1 MHNGAHT
8 FVPIDAM
15 ADRDLR
21 AFISGNAEHF
31 NTKQLK
37 QLAHAIQFI
46 KNGTTSNAT
55 TKKEV
60 PVADPM
66 LIGVRQVEIGLFR
79 HGDVVVGAVQTVEHI
94 GFVTR
99 IELIT
104 VTEYIDGQP
113 TLPQTKIAE
122 NPELPV
128 VTVETE
134 PWVKD
139 FDDGYST
146 DPRFTQI
153 MEKLQAGQLAV
164 VSLEAMKLRD
174 ADVIRLAE
182 ALTNDVKVADV
193 WLNDNEIGARGARA
207 LAKMLETNTHLK
219 TLGLRGNRFG
229 NEGAKWFAKA
239 LLNNT
244 VLQTLFLGSNGLTD
258 NGCTVL
264 AESLKINRSLKSLGL
279 LDNNETPYGIS
290 VIEKAVQQ
298 RGVPLSILHNEDRSH
313 AQHDIETKGN
323 FQEAQITAEQA

>member
-1 MHNGAHT
+1 
-8 FVPIDAM
+8 
-15 ADRDLR
+15 
-21 AFISGNAEHF
+21 
-31 NTKQLK
+31 
-37 QLAHAIQFI
+37 
-46 KNGTTSNAT
+46 
-55 TKKEV
+55 
-60 PVADPM
+60 
-66 LIGVRQVEIGLFR
+66 
-79 HGDVVVGAVQTVEHI
+79 
-94 GFVTR
+94 
-99 IELIT
+99 

-113 TLPQTKIAE
+113 TLPQTKITE
-122 NPELPV
+122 NPELPA
-128 VTVETE
+128 VTVETK
-134 PWVKD
+134 PWVKKD
-139 FDDGYST
+139 SDDGYST

-182 ALTNDVKVADV
+182 ALTNDVKVADL

-258 NGCTVL
+258 NGCVQL